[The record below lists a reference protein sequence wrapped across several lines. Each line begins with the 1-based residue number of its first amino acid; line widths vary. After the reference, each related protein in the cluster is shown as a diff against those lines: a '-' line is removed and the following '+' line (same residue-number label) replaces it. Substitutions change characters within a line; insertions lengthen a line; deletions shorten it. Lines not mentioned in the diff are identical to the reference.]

1 METTSTPGATA
12 TSTATA
18 SATRPNRV
26 GGSFLIHTP
35 APSDIFIREDFSEEQ
50 MMMLQAT
57 RDFMKTEVE
66 PHLARFEQND
76 YALVESL
83 MKKAG
88 ALGLLSISIPPAY
101 GGLGMGFNTSMLVCE
116 EISSLTGSLA
126 TAFGA
131 HTGIGTLPIQ
141 YYGSEY
147 ILNKFL
153 PRVASGEWIA
163 CYNLTEPNAG
173 SDANSGKT
181 QAVLNAAGTH
191 YEITGQK
198 IWISNAGF
206 ADVFIV
212 FARIEDDKNL
222 TGFVFHKDE
231 VTGMSLNQEEHKL
244 GIRSSSTRQV
254 FYDKVAI
261 PVDQMLGTRDGG
273 FKIAV
278 NVLNAGRIKLGAAV
292 LGACIKVIG
301 FAAAYACE
309 RQQFGKPISTYGA
322 IQQKF
327 AEMSALTYAAD
338 SALYRAGQDIEDLQ
352 NELMASGMDEATAK
366 LKGMEQYAVECAIL
380 KVFCSET
387 LARVV
392 DEGVQIFGGMG
403 YSADA
408 PMEAAYRDA
417 RISRIYE
424 GTNEINRMLVVD
436 MLLRK
441 AMKGELNLFGAAKKV
456 AAELMEIPDFGAPLP
471 EGYLEAEMQILEKL
485 KKAVLMV
492 AGAAAQ
498 KYQTKLADEQEILMH
513 LAEMAIEVYVLEST
527 LLRTRKLQERWG
539 DDACTDRHAMAV
551 CLLHRAAD
559 ACNRHGREA
568 IYAFAEGDEQRM
580 MLLGLKR
587 FTRVDPVNLKS
598 LRRQIAQTVLSQQ
611 KYPFAN

>member
-1 METTSTPGATA
+1 
-12 TSTATA
+12 
-18 SATRPNRV
+18 
-26 GGSFLIHTP
+26 
-35 APSDIFIREDFSEEQ
+35 
-50 MMMLQAT
+50 
-57 RDFMKTEVE
+57 
-66 PHLARFEQND
+66 
-76 YALVESL
+76 
-83 MKKAG
+83 
-88 ALGLLSISIPPAY
+88 
-101 GGLGMGFNTSMLVCE
+101 MLVCE

-147 ILNKFL
+147 ILQKFL
-153 PRVASGEWIA
+153 PKVASGEWIA

-212 FARIEDDKNL
+212 FARIENDKNL
-222 TGFVFHKDE
+222 TGFIFHKDE
-231 VTGMSLNQEEHKL
+231 VTGLTLNQEEHKL

-261 PVDQMLGTRDGG
+261 PVDQMLGSRDGG

-292 LGACIKVIG
+292 LGACFKVIG
-301 FAAAYACE
+301 FAAVYANE
-309 RQQFGKPISTYGA
+309 RRQFGHPIASYGA
-322 IQQKF
+322 IMQKI
-327 AEMSALTYAAD
+327 ADMSVLVYGAD

-352 NELMASGMDEATAK
+352 NELMVSGMDEATAK

-380 KVFCSET
+380 KVFCSEAI
-387 LARVV
+387 ARVV
-392 DEGVQIFGGMG
+392 DEGVQIYGGMG

-424 GTNEINRMLVVD
+424 GTNEINRMLIVD
-436 MLLRK
+436 MLMRK

-456 AAELMEIPDFGAPLP
+456 ASELMEIPDFGASAP
-471 EGYLEAEMQILEKL
+471 EGYLEAEMQVLEKL

-498 KYQTKLADEQEILMH
+498 KYQTKLAEEQEILMH
-513 LAEMAIEVYVLEST
+513 LADMAIEVYVLEST
-527 LLRTRKLQERWG
+527 LLRTIKLKERLG
-539 DDACTDRHAMAV
+539 ADSCGDRHAMAV

-559 ACNRHGREA
+559 LLNRHGREA
-568 IYAFAEGDEQRM
+568 IYAIGEGDEQRM

-587 FTRVDPVNLKS
+587 FTRVDPVDLKS
-598 LRRQIAQTVLSQQ
+598 LRRQVAQTVLSQN
-611 KYPFAN
+611 KYPFAT